1 MRTFNE
7 VRDLLDRVAYKNHW
21 VLRID
26 CEVISL
32 QQERTYIQWQFYG
45 PCSITGVKQW
55 HNCRK
60 WYLSPHMTD
69 GEIVQTAFAAALQA
83 EEHECREFF
92 KYDGHVIM
100 NPHLSL
106 EALTSRAHMTEGR
119 APQPA

>member
-1 MRTFNE
+1 MRNFTE
-7 VRDLLDRVAYKNHW
+7 LQALLDKVTYKLAWHLH
-21 VLRID
+21 VGTDLGCGRD
-26 CEVISL
+26 YL
-32 QQERTYIQWQFYG
+32 QWQFYG
-45 PCSITGVKQW
+45 PCSVTGNKQW

-60 WYLSPHMTD
+60 WFLSTYMTD
-69 GEIVQTAFAAALQA
+69 GEVVQTAFAALQA

-119 APQPA
+119 APQSA

>member
-1 MRTFNE
+1 MRAFSE
-7 VRDLLDRVAYKNHW
+7 VRELLDKVAYKAHW
-21 VLRID
+21 VLRVD
-26 CEVISL
+26 TDHDSG
-32 QQERTYIQWQFYG
+32 RTYLQWQFYG
-45 PCSITGVKQW
+45 ACSVTGASQW